1 MIGSVSF
8 KKHSTTNIMTTCAA
22 MPISD
27 ISRIS
32 FNNEDHV
39 TNNKKALEEE
49 EIIPTE
55 QLLLSI
61 VRKGS
66 LTSIPKTLCVD
77 HQDLD
82 ISFPPT
88 NATNLLQRCKTELGK
103 LPNPIKRQ
111 FGRKSLAKTKDTIRI
126 FQWNHLSQTLGTKND
141 NFVRCT
147 PQALDWSS
155 RRL

>member
-8 KKHSTTNIMTTCAA
+8 KKHSTTNIMATCAA

-32 FNNEDHV
+32 FGNEDHD
-39 TNNKKALEEE
+39 TNNKETLEDA

-61 VRKGS
+61 VRMGS

-77 HQDLD
+77 HQDED

-88 NATNLLQRCKTELGK
+88 NATNLLPRCKTELGK
-103 LPNPIKRQ
+103 MPNPIKRK
-111 FGRKSLAKTKDTIRI
+111 FIRKSLAKTKDTIRI
-126 FQWNHLSQTLGTKND
+126 IQWNHLSQTLGTKND
-141 NFVRCT
+141 NFMQCNH
-147 PQALDWSS
+147 QALD
-155 RRL
+155 